1 MDRGAW
7 WATVHGGG
15 HKESEMTER
24 LKQQTVKQKD
34 VEGQT
39 EKIFEKMMVTLF
51 LITQDIPPSQPPIF
65 RAATPS

>member
-1 MDRGAW
+1 MG
-7 WATVHGGG
+7 HGPWGG

-51 LITQDIPPSQPPIF
+51 LITQDIPP
-65 RAATPS
+65 